1 MNTLQ
6 QTTQILFNYDLI
18 ATHEEFST
26 KWANKNKG
34 WLAYTTHKQ
43 RDYSTDAAFNVL
55 RETRKRINHLKH
67 VRQRLGG
74 VVEDTLRALARV
86 EALLL
91 DYLKL
96 KHSIVEC
103 VLDESER
110 SDKYW

>member
-1 MNTLQ
+1 MTVLKQTLQ
-6 QTTQILFNYDLI
+6 IIRDANLVIYDK
-18 ATHEEFST
+18 EFST

-55 RETRKRINHLKH
+55 RETRKRMNHLKH

-74 VVEDTLRALARV
+74 IVEDTLRALTRV

-91 DYLKL
+91 DYLRN
-96 KHSIVEC
+96 KHSIMEC
-103 VLDESER
+103 ILDEAER

>member
-18 ATHEEFST
+18 STHEEFST

-55 RETRKRINHLKH
+55 RETRKRMTHLKQ
-67 VRQRLGG
+67 VRRRLGNI
-74 VVEDTLRALARV
+74 VEDTLRALTRV

-91 DYLKL
+91 DYLKR

-103 VLDESER
+103 VL
-110 SDKYW
+110 SDV